1 MFEDK
6 CQLCRTGWTPYN
18 IEGKQYCFMNTG
30 SRLAVQAQSACSYLE
45 AEIPLPLNDAENA
58 AYLKIFQTLP
68 VSKMVDSEVNAHAA
82 KNAILGLND
91 VKKENEWMGT
101 YTGKKVTYFNWNQNE
116 PNNSGNEDY
125 VVMIASGA
133 TAGKWN
139 DVPSSYS
146 SMNIIC
152 QAACP
157 DGKLFDVFLDFALQL
172 IQFLHLSASI

>member
-1 MFEDK
+1 M
-6 CQLCRTGWTPYN
+6 
-18 IEGKQYCFMNTG
+18 
-30 SRLAVQAQSACSYLE
+30 A
-45 AEIPLPLNDAENA
+45 
-58 AYLKIFQTLP
+58 
-68 VSKMVDSEVNAHAA
+68 DSEVNAHAA

-91 VKKENEWMGT
+91 VKKENEWIGT
-101 YTGKKVTYFNWNQNE
+101 YTGKKVSYFNWNEKE

-157 DGKLFDVFLDFALQL
+157 DGKLFDVLGFCPTVNSIFTLISIYLSRFFLVNKSIMHETQL
-172 IQFLHLSASI
+172 NVFSYYDNKTNHNN